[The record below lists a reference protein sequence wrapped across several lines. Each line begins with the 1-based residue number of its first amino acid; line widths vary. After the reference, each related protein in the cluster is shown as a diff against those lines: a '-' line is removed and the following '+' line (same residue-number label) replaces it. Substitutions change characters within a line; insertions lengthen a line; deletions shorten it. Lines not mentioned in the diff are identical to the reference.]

1 MFKKNYLIVAF
12 FSLLFASIVY
22 MVPTTS
28 ASIQGYYPSF
38 HPIEHNRSVDCAWNL
53 MDISSLGN
61 MVDWIK
67 DKLCFLF
74 TCSLFQGNGPI
85 SSYLLNA
92 IFKSILILL
101 LALLIWKLGKMTI
114 LGLSK
119 RTKFIKARYPDFKS
133 YLSYYTKM
141 IRKTFNGLMI
151 LLTILFLLQAW
162 GLQVFHF
169 LSEYS
174 AYIYSLIRI
183 PLILVLAILLLQIS
197 KFIISKLERL
207 IQARMESRPG
217 ASKIEIEK
225 QIRTIGEIIYKTVL
239 ITVWIVAV
247 MMILK
252 EMGFD
257 IKPILAGAGIVG
269 LAVGFG
275 AQNLVRDVISGL
287 FMIIE
292 NQVRVGDVAILNGTG
307 GLVEA
312 VNLRTT
318 VLRGLDGAVHIFPNG
333 TINTLSNL
341 THNFSFYIFDVGVA
355 YKENVDHVIEILK
368 KISDEIMADPTYAP
382 EILEPLEILGLDKFG
397 NSAIIIKAR
406 IKTKPIKQ
414 WLVGREMNRRIK
426 QRFDEE
432 NIEIPFPHQTVYF
445 GEASKPFGIRLE
457 GDQESEA
464 LFKRW
469 IREILAEK
477 SGK

>member
-1 MFKKNYLIVAF
+1 MSQKSYFMITVLVI
-12 FSLLFASIVY
+12 LL
-22 MVPTTS
+22 TS
-28 ASIQGYYPSF
+28 AFCRIPMVHASFQGSYPFCQEDMSRF
-38 HPIEHNRSVDCAWNL
+38 PKIFGEEGILAK
-53 MDISSLGN
+53 ISSLLRGN
-61 MVDWIK
+61 
-67 DKLCFLF
+67 
-74 TCSLFQGNGPI
+74 LFQGEGFL

-92 IFKSILILL
+92 LLKSLLILF
-101 LALLIWKLGKMTI
+101 LAFLFWKVGQMAI
-114 LGLSK
+114 LGFSSYIQSIG
-119 RTKFIKARYPDFKS
+119 TRYPDCEIRLCSYTNKMKKAFKVIV
-133 YLSYYTKM
+133 L
-141 IRKTFNGLMI
+141 I
-151 LLTILFLLQAW
+151 LTALFLLQAW
-162 GLQVFHF
+162 GLRVFRF
-169 LSEYS
+169 LSAYS

-183 PLILVLAILLLQIS
+183 PLTLVLAMLLIQIS
-197 KFIISKLERL
+197 RLIISKLERL
-207 IQARMESRPG
+207 IQTRMESRPG
-217 ASKIEIEK
+217 ASKIETEK
-225 QIRTIGEIIYKTVL
+225 QIKTIGEIIYKTVL

-252 EMGFD
+252 ELGFD

-333 TINTLSNL
+333 NINTLSNL
-341 THNFSFYIFDVGVA
+341 THNFSFYLFEIGVA
-355 YKENVDHVIEILK
+355 YKENVDHVVEILK
-368 KISDEIMADPTYAP
+368 KISDEIMADPAYAP

-397 NSAIIIKAR
+397 DSAIIIKAR

-426 QRFDEE
+426 KRFDEE
-432 NIEIPFPHQTVYF
+432 NIEIPFPHRTVYF

-457 GDQESEA
+457 EDQESEA

-469 IREILAEK
+469 IREVLAEK
-477 SGK
+477 KPGSDK